1 MYSQKRVL
9 RLLLIYIFSVN
20 ADVTIESTN
29 HKEVILKVVGEG
41 GDGIMKGPGA
51 SGGHDTI
58 STK

>member
-1 MYSQKRVL
+1 M
-9 RLLLIYIFSVN
+9 N

-41 GDGIMKGPGA
+41 GDGMMKGPGA